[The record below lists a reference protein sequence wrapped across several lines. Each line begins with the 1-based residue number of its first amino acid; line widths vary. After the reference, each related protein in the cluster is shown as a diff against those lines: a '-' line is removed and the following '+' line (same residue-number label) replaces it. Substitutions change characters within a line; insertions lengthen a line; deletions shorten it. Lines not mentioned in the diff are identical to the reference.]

1 MTNQPKRSLWQVII
15 ILALALLGCNSIQNY
30 LDSYIAT
37 QPTPTATPFSVEENV
52 SELFV
57 SNAQLTVEEI
67 TDIQVGI
74 VQIVGSDIP
83 ILYQWSASGGEIIE
97 GQNTCC
103 INYQAPADPGS
114 YQITLSVTYGDQII
128 QRVAVVQVEGP
139 IVTVEP
145 TPTPTPVIPTATP
158 EPTDVP
164 LADAAAYFARAE
176 ERYTRRDL
184 AGTLTD
190 YTKAIEMG
198 YQPPADPYY
207 NRGYIYYIEQDYDPA
222 IEDFSK
228 SIELSYDPLSLP
240 YYNRANAYFY
250 TGKNEEAIAD
260 YTRAIE
266 LEYDPLAYIYNSR
279 GLTYRKIGEYDLA
292 IADYT
297 QAIELEHNPLSWPY
311 YNRANAFYDKEAYDQ
326 AIADYTEAINIDPAN
341 AGAYLSRGQ
350 TYKTIGETSLARL
363 DFNEVLILGN
373 QFQKEEAETQLQELE
388 TQQ

>member
-1 MTNQPKRSLWQVII
+1 MTNRSHLLFWKVAVV
-15 ILALALLGCNSIQNY
+15 LALTLSGCSSAQSY

-67 TDIQVGI
+67 TDVQVGI

-83 ILYQWSASGGEIIE
+83 IQYRWNTSGGQITE

-103 INYQAPADPGS
+103 ITYQAPADPGS
-114 YQITLSVTYGDQII
+114 YQIDLTVTYGDQVI
-128 QRVAVVQVEGP
+128 QRTAVVQVEGP
-139 IVTVEP
+139 VVTVEP
-145 TPTPTPVIPTATP
+145 TATPTPVVPTATP

-176 ERYTRRDL
+176 ERYTRREIE
-184 AGTLTD
+184 GTLAD
-190 YTKAIEMG
+190 YNKAIEMG
-198 YQPPADPYY
+198 YEPPADPYY
-207 NRGYIYYIEQDYDPA
+207 NRGYIYYSEQEYNQA

-240 YYNRANAYFY
+240 YYNRGNAYFY

-260 YTRAIE
+260 YSRAIE

-297 QAIELEHNPLSWPY
+297 KAIELEHNPLSWPY
-311 YNRANAFYDKEAYDQ
+311 YNRANAFADKEAYDQ

-341 AGAYLSRGQ
+341 AAAYLDRGRA
-350 TYKTIGETSLARL
+350 YKIIGEFGLAEL
-363 DFNEVLILGN
+363 DFNEVLLLGN
-373 QFQKEEAETQLQELE
+373 AFQKEEAETEIQELAA
-388 TQQ
+388 Q